1 MPAEALARAQI
12 AFTHGEEVA
21 NKTPEPG
28 IPEMMSAAIMI
39 QNDLE
44 CAESIVAPLPLADAE
59 LATIRRGAARE
70 PLATYLRRVGLRA
83 ARRFKP

>member
-1 MPAEALARAQI
+1 MGCWLLRQPRLVLALARAQI

-28 IPEMMSAAIMI
+28 IPEMMTAAIMI

-44 CAESIVAPLPLADAE
+44 CAESIVAPWSYPGSVDS
-59 LATIRRGAARE
+59 
-70 PLATYLRRVGLRA
+70 
-83 ARRFKP
+83 